1 MGMFD
6 DITCE
11 IELPLNDELRALPVK
26 WEDKGF
32 QTKDL
37 ENCML
42 KYTISKDGRLLEHIV
57 DREYT
62 YYTEEE
68 KKHKRTKPWDLYK
81 EVIIKGERDEEV
93 NHHGVVTF
101 YSDVDYTEEENFWVE
116 FNAYFVY
123 GKLDK
128 INLIKCEKQKSR
140 TVYHKEWDE
149 QRKIEDNKL
158 WNRVKRILRCV
169 GWSWFWHKISK
180 CCYSASS
187 LFASIQTFIIRHLI

>member
-11 IELPLNDELRALPVK
+11 AELPLNEELKALSIK
-26 WEDKGF
+26 WEDEGF

-57 DREYT
+57 DREYI

-68 KKHKRTKPWDLYK
+68 RKHKRNRWDLYK

-93 NHHGVVTF
+93 NHHGVVNF
-101 YSDVDYTEEENFWVE
+101 YGDIDYTEEENFWVE

-128 INLIKCEKQKSR
+128 IDLIKCEKQKSR
-140 TVYHKEWDE
+140 TVYHKEWEE
-149 QRKIEDNKL
+149 QRKFEDGKL
-158 WNRVKRILRCV
+158 WNRFKRALRYI
-169 GWSWFWHKISK
+169 GWRWFWHKMSK
-180 CCYSASS
+180 YSYSLSS
-187 LFASIQTFIIRHLI
+187 TFASIQTFIIRHLI

>member
-1 MGMFD
+1 MSMFD
-6 DITCE
+6 DITCKK
-11 IELPLNDELRALPVK
+11 ELPLNEELKTLPVK
-26 WEDKGF
+26 WEEVGF

-42 KYTISKDGRLLEHIV
+42 KYTISEDGRLLEHIV
-57 DREYT
+57 DREYI
-62 YYTEEE
+62 YYTKEE
-68 KKHKRTKPWDLYK
+68 KKHKHIKPWDLYK

-101 YSDVDYTEEENFWVE
+101 YSDVDYTEEENFWIE

-128 INLIKCEKQKSR
+128 INLIKCEKRKSR

-158 WNRVKRILRCV
+158 WNRVKRILRYA
-169 GWSWFWHKISK
+169 GWRWFWHKISK
-180 CCYSASS
+180 CCYSVSS